1 MSSEVREIIVTPAT
15 LTSLTVGEI
24 EEIENRTGAPIGRAF
39 DEDRPKGVVLRAL
52 AYIVLRRESESATWE
67 DAGSCRVTMGEDVVA
82 TTGHPTRGRGS
93 RRQPA
98 G

>member
-39 DEDRPKGVVLRAL
+39 DEDRPKGVVLR
-52 AYIVLRRESESATWE
+52 RESESATWE